1 MANQVKQVFYITDP
15 SNKNVS
21 VVLHGK
27 RILSGDDND
36 ESNLD
41 VSEMS
46 TFSSGLPDINSEI
59 VIDDVHAV
67 RVDHTEGIW
76 ENAQVV

>member
-1 MANQVKQVFYITDP
+1 
-15 SNKNVS
+15 
-21 VVLHGK
+21 
-27 RILSGDDND
+27 
-36 ESNLD
+36 
-41 VSEMS
+41 MS